1 MKKVFILLVI
11 ASVSLYSFG
20 QPVKWYT
27 IEEAMKMT
35 KEEPRKIIID
45 VYTTW
50 CKWCKVMDTATFQN
64 PVVADYL
71 NKKFYPVK
79 FNAEQK
85 TDVVFEGKTYK
96 FIPAGGRGYH
106 ELAAALL
113 NGNMGYP
120 SVVFLDETG
129 KPIVQPLQGY
139 FKARQF
145 DPILKFIGEDFIKTQ
160 KWEDFQASYV
170 SPVKD

>member
-1 MKKVFILLVI
+1 MKKIFSLLIL
-11 ASVSLYSFG
+11 ASVSLFSFG

-27 IEEAMKMT
+27 IEEAMAMT
-35 KEEPRKIIID
+35 KKEPRKIVID

-64 PVVADYL
+64 PVVAGYL

-79 FNAEQK
+79 FNAEQHE
-85 TDVVFEGKTYK
+85 DVVFEGKTYK
-96 FIPAGGRGYH
+96 FVAGGGRGYH

-120 SVVFLDETG
+120 SIVFLDEKG
-129 KPIVQPLQGY
+129 QMIQPMQGY
-139 FKARQF
+139 IKAKQF
-145 DPILKFIGEDFIKTQ
+145 DQIIKYVGEDLFKTQ
-160 KWEDFQASYV
+160 KWEDFLATYV
-170 SPVKD
+170 SPVKE

>member
-1 MKKVFILLVI
+1 MKKIFFLLLL
-11 ASVSLYSFG
+11 ASVSLFSFG

-27 IEEAMKMT
+27 IEEAMVMT
-35 KEEPRKIIID
+35 KKEPRKIVID

-64 PVVADYL
+64 PVVAGYL

-79 FNAEQK
+79 FNAEQQA
-85 TDVVFEGKTYK
+85 DVIFEGKTYK
-96 FIPAGGRGYH
+96 YVPGGGRGYN

-120 SVVFLDETG
+120 SIVFLDEKG
-129 KPIVQPLQGY
+129 QMIQPMQGY
-139 FKARQF
+139 IKAKQF
-145 DPILKFIGEDFIKTQ
+145 DQIIKYVGEDLYKTQ
-160 KWEDFQASYV
+160 KWEDFLATYV
-170 SPVKD
+170 SPVKE

>member
-1 MKKVFILLVI
+1 MKKIFFLFIL
-11 ASVSLYSFG
+11 ASVSLFSFG

-27 IEEAMKMT
+27 IEEAMTMT
-35 KEEPRKIIID
+35 KKEPRKIVID

-64 PVVADYL
+64 PVVAGYL

-79 FNAEQK
+79 FNAEQQA
-85 TDVVFEGKTYK
+85 DVIFEGKTYK
-96 FIPAGGRGYH
+96 YVPGGGRGYH

-120 SVVFLDETG
+120 SIVFLDEKG
-129 KPIVQPLQGY
+129 QMIQPMQGY
-139 FKARQF
+139 IKAKQF
-145 DPILKFIGEDFIKTQ
+145 DQIIKYVGEDLFKTQ
-160 KWEDFQASYV
+160 KWEDFLATYV
-170 SPVKD
+170 SPVKE